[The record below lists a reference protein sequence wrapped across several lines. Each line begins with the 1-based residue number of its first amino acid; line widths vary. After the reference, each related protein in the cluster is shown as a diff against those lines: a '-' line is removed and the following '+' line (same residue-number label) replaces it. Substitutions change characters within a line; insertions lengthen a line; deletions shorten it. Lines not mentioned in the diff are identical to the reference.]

1 MKNDIW
7 HLEGMKVWGTYLDLF
22 PVGGTVTES
31 RVKYGGKVCH
41 TVKLNSPIEVFG
53 ARRETVILE
62 HSDISGVRD

>member
-1 MKNDIW
+1 MKKMKNDIW

-53 ARRETVILE
+53 AR
-62 HSDISGVRD
+62 H

>member
-7 HLEGMKVWGTYLDLF
+7 NLEGMKVWGTYLNTF

-53 ARRETVILE
+53 AIRETVILE